1 MPLVNSTTY
10 KGKIVKD
17 MNSKEM
23 LISLAALIYLER
35 NKRRANNSECIK
47 LSALQVIKFSNFTK
61 CTSNPL

>member
-23 LISLAALIYLER
+23 LISLPALISSATKGGLTIANVLNYLLCR
-35 NKRRANNSECIK
+35 S
-47 LSALQVIKFSNFTK
+47 
-61 CTSNPL
+61 